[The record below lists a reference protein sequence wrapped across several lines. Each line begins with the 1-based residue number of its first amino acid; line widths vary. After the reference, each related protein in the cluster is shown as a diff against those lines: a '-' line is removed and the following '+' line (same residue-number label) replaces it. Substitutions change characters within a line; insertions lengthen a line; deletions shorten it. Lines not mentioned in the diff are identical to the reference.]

1 MSHIVVELVS
11 SHFRLSKDN
20 RVKRVSIRD
29 ENNYV
34 LRDLPDGVFL
44 EEERKAVIS
53 LRRVELSSL
62 ITRQP
67 FVEELSDTI
76 AHEVLHGGVLEGNC
90 DQQHY
95 ALKRIGLGD

>member
-1 MSHIVVELVS
+1 MAQIIVELVTS
-11 SHFRLSKDN
+11 YISLPKN
-20 RVKRVSIRD
+20 GGIERVSVRD

-34 LRDLPDGVFL
+34 LGDLPDGVFL
-44 EEERKAVIS
+44 VDESKAVVS

-62 ITRQP
+62 IARQP
-67 FVEELSDTI
+67 FVDELSDTI
-76 AHEVLHGGVLEGNC
+76 AHEVLHGLLEGNW